1 MHIAIVED
9 DAATRATTTALLTAY
24 QTEHNQELT
33 WTTFDSAEA
42 LLFALPDTAFDLLLL
57 DIRLTGRDGMTLAK
71 SIRARD
77 ANIAIAFLSNYEQ
90 YVFDGYDVD
99 ALAYI
104 MKPLT
109 APKLAG
115 LLSKAESRMQPEA
128 LMLSIHGNMQR
139 VYLYDIRYV
148 EASGHYLTVHTQTDD
163 LTFKDTLD
171 HLQEQL
177 TGASFVRIHRAF
189 IANLN
194 FVSSLENSDLLL
206 SDGTSIPVARGKR
219 TTLKAQLLQHYRN
232 LSQDGG
238 GSHA

>member
-33 WTTFDSAEA
+33 WTNFESAEA
-42 LLFALPDTAFDLLLL
+42 LLFALPDTAFDFLLL

-128 LMLSIHGNMQR
+128 SCSVFTATCSACTSM
-139 VYLYDIRYV
+139 
-148 EASGHYLTVHTQTDD
+148 
-163 LTFKDTLD
+163 TFATWK
-171 HLQEQL
+171 
-177 TGASFVRIHRAF
+177 
-189 IANLN
+189 
-194 FVSSLENSDLLL
+194 
-206 SDGTSIPVARGKR
+206 PVA
-219 TTLKAQLLQHYRN
+219 TTSPCTPN
-232 LSQDGG
+232 
-238 GSHA
+238 